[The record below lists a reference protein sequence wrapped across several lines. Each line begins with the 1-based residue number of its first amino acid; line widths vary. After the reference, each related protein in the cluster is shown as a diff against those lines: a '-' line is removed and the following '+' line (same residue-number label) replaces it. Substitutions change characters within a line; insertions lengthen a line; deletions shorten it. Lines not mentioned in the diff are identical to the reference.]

1 MPRQQ
6 SFIDGERIRK
16 ARTLRRVEPIYE
28 VLAQALATIPDL
40 RFIKLFPGRLSASNQ
55 LSTDGKQSPVV
66 AVGAAGIIGVELL
79 IDTKT
84 HVVQFYGMTSAQQ
97 GCGRKMVE
105 TVVAATPSDWFLAVP
120 FDWSCGFWA
129 HMADEYPRIQIF

>member
-1 MPRQQ
+1 MPRRQ

-66 AVGAAGIIGVELL
+66 AVGAAGIIGVE
-79 IDTKT
+79 
-84 HVVQFYGMTSAQQ
+84 
-97 GCGRKMVE
+97 
-105 TVVAATPSDWFLAVP
+105 
-120 FDWSCGFWA
+120 
-129 HMADEYPRIQIF
+129 